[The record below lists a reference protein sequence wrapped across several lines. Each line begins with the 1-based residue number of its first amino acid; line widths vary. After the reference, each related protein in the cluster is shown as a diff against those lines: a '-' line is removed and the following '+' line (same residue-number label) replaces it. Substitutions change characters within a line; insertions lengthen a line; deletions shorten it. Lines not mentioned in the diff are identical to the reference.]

1 MSGGERTAAIVPGA
15 DLVLIEGWGHDLPP
29 GAWPQLIGAISTH
42 CLAVGAGVPGGTET
56 GGTDGGS

>member
-1 MSGGERTAAIVPGA
+1 VPGA

-42 CLAVGAGVPGGTET
+42 CLAVGAGVPGGTGM